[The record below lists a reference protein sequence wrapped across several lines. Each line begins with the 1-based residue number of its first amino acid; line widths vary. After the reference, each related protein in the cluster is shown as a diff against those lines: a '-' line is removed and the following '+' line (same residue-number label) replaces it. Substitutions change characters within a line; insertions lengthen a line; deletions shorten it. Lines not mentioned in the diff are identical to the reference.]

1 MKKSENICDLAF
13 ALAKA
18 QSEMQNPQFDSKNP
32 HFKSSYAS
40 LASVRNAVVPVLAR
54 NGGMEMNDSDKRE
67 FSVIL
72 TSALSQYGKKS
83 EEDAL
88 RETLRMWWK
97 LMQRFDIETFRAA
110 MEAHMLDPDAGRFAP
125 MPAHIAGQIQK
136 LSPRVKAQIG
146 VDEAWSIAMQAEDE
160 YSTVVWTL
168 PIAEAW
174 GVAKNVLPDRTGA
187 RMAFKSAYERI
198 LSGLP
203 ANAALKWYPSIG
215 IDAARRED
223 ALKEPEKWGDRLAN
237 TPQDCF
243 HRPRMSKTKK
253 SPRKTLCKFALRSG
267 KNELQ

>member
-1 MKKSENICDLAF
+1 
-13 ALAKA
+13 
-18 QSEMQNPQFDSKNP
+18 
-32 HFKSSYAS
+32 
-40 LASVRNAVVPVLAR
+40 
-54 NGGMEMNDSDKRE
+54 MEMNDSDKRE

-72 TSALSQYGKKS
+72 TSALSQYGKKF

-88 RETLRMWWK
+88 RETLRMWWR
-97 LMQRFDIETFRAA
+97 LMQSFDIETFRAA

-160 YSTVVWTL
+160 YSTVVWTQ

-174 GVAKNVLPDRTGA
+174 GIAKNVLPDRTGA

-203 ANAALKWYPSIG
+203 ANAELKWYPSIG
-215 IDAARRED
+215 QDSARRED
-223 ALKEPEKWGDRLAN
+223 ALNDAVKMGRL
-237 TPQDCF
+237 
-243 HRPRMSKTKK
+243 
-253 SPRKTLCKFALRSG
+253 SG
-267 KNELQ
+267 EHAAGLLPPPKNEQNKEIAAQYLSQLRLMIGKK

>member
-1 MKKSENICDLAF
+1 
-13 ALAKA
+13 
-18 QSEMQNPQFDSKNP
+18 
-32 HFKSSYAS
+32 
-40 LASVRNAVVPVLAR
+40 
-54 NGGMEMNDSDKRE
+54 MNDSDKRE

-160 YSTVVWTL
+160 YSTVVWTQ

-223 ALKEPEKWGDRLAN
+223 ALNEAVKMGRL
-237 TPQDCF
+237 
-243 HRPRMSKTKK
+243 
-253 SPRKTLCKFALRSG
+253 SG
-267 KNELQ
+267 EHAAGLLPPPKNEQNKEIAAQYLSQLRLMIGKK